1 MKIGI
6 TNLKGGVGKTTLS
19 INLAVCLAHAGYKV
33 CIVDT
38 DVNQT
43 SLKWYGVRDEKL
55 PEVLV
60 LGAIDSKALNKAVDK
75 LHESHDII
83 IIDGTPSLSEMTTR
97 IILASDLL
105 IIPIRP
111 GANDF
116 RTMDEFFTRYNAIKE
131 IKGVIPAYFL
141 LNEYSERINVH
152 KTIKDTLLQHYGFPM
167 LETVIK
173 SRTAYVE
180 TCMMG
185 TGVYEHSDVLAKREI
200 ITLTE
205 EILKLAETNSLTKT
219 VTSDV
224 YNK

>member
-6 TNLKGGVGKTTLS
+6 TNLKGGVGKTTIS
-19 INLAVCLAHAGYKV
+19 INLAVCFAHAGYKV

-55 PEVLV
+55 PEVSV
-60 LGAIDSKALNKAVDK
+60 LGAIDTKALNKAVEK
-75 LHESHDII
+75 LHESFDVI

-97 IILASDLL
+97 IIISSDLL
-105 IIPIRP
+105 LIPIRP

-116 RTMDEFFTRYNAIKE
+116 RTMDEFLTRYNAVKE
-131 IKGVIPAYFL
+131 IKGEIPAHFL

-152 KTIKDTLLQHYGFPM
+152 KTIKDTLISHYGFPV
-167 LETVIK
+167 LNTVIK

-180 TCMMG
+180 SCMLG
-185 TGVYEHSDVLAKREI
+185 TGVFEHTDLLAKEEMVS
-200 ITLTE
+200 LTE
-205 EILKLAETNSLTKT
+205 EIIKLAESNSLIKQ
-219 VTSDV
+219 VA
-224 YNK
+224 